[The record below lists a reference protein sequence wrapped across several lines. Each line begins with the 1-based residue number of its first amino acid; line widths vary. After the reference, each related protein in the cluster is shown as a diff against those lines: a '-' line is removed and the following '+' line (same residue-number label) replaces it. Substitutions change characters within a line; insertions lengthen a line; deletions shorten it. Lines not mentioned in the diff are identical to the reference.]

1 MRETLQGLKYFHE
14 NGQIHRDIKSG
25 NILIDSNGSIYLGD
39 FGVSAHLRAGKKR
52 RTLCGSPCWMA
63 PEVIEQSS
71 GYDFSADIWSLGIT
85 CIELAEGEAP
95 YIGMTAM
102 KIMLAII

>member
-1 MRETLQGLKYFHE
+1 
-14 NGQIHRDIKSG
+14 
-25 NILIDSNGSIYLGD
+25 
-39 FGVSAHLRAGKKR
+39 
-52 RTLCGSPCWMA
+52 MA

-85 CIELAEGEAP
+85 CIEVAEGEAP

-102 KIMLAII
+102 KIMLSIMNSSPPKVNEESWSPHFCDFVDKCL

>member
-1 MRETLQGLKYFHE
+1 MQEVLTKWQGGIKDEIAIATIIRETLQGLKYFHE

-25 NILIDSNGSIYLGD
+25 NILLDSNGSIYLGD

-63 PEVIEQSS
+63 PEVIE
-71 GYDFSADIWSLGIT
+71 
-85 CIELAEGEAP
+85 
-95 YIGMTAM
+95 
-102 KIMLAII
+102 